1 MVPLTTEGATAG
13 IGKERERPGTPR
25 LREWMGLHGS
35 ELRRHLVRVLGS
47 ESDADDVL
55 QDVWIT
61 AHRSPPDDGPGSN
74 VRAWL
79 YRVAT
84 NAALDR
90 LARDRRRSSAL
101 ERRRLQL
108 VPETRPAPDDFLAK
122 MDDEVRRRVREKVA
136 ALPRKQREA
145 VWLRWAEGAD
155 YRAIA
160 RKLECSEDSARAN
173 VYQAMKRLRS
183 ELFEVWKQERAG

>member
-1 MVPLTTEGATAG
+1 MPLTTEGTAAG
-13 IGKERERPGTPR
+13 MERDRGSPAAPR
-25 LREWMGLHGS
+25 LGEWMELHGA
-35 ELRRHLVRVLGS
+35 ELRRHLVRMLGS
-47 ESDADDVL
+47 EADADDVL

-61 AHRSPPDDGPGSN
+61 AHRRPPEDGPGSN

-90 LARDRRRSSAL
+90 LAVDRRRSCAVD
-101 ERRRLQL
+101 RRRLHL
-108 VPETRPAPDDFLAK
+108 VPDSRPAPDDFLGK
-122 MDDEVRRRVREKVA
+122 LDDDVRRRVREKVA
-136 ALPRKQREA
+136 ALPRKQRAA

-160 RKLECSEDSARAN
+160 RKLESSEESARAN
-173 VYQAMKRLRS
+173 VYQGMKRLRR
-183 ELFEVWKQERAG
+183 ELFEVWKQERTG